1 MKQHQEFDMRNI
13 LALTF
18 FTAAALISP
27 RAEAGGPA
35 QGVVELFT
43 SQGCSDCPPAD
54 RTLGELTNSGGVIT
68 LAWHVDYWDYLGWRD
83 TFSSKSATNRQEAY
97 NRTIGAGVFTPQFV
111 INGKQSGLGGQRGG
125 LPVAV
130 NVKNN
135 GGALSVKVGA
145 GSGAANLYLVTYA
158 NSATVAIKRGENSG
172 RNVTYRHVVSG
183 LRSIGSWNG
192 SPVNIT
198 VPSGGSGCAVLLQ
211 RGTNGP
217 ILGAASCS

>member
-1 MKQHQEFDMRNI
+1 MRKSLALSF
-13 LALTF
+13 LALT
-18 FTAAALISP
+18 TLMSAHAL
-27 RAEAGGPA
+27 AGGPA
-35 QGVVELFT
+35 KGVVELFT

-54 RTLGELTNSGGVIT
+54 RTLGELTNNGGVIT

-111 INGKQSGLGGQRGG
+111 VNGKRSGLGGQYGG

-135 GGALSVKVGA
+135 GGSISVSAGA
-145 GSGAANLYLVTYA
+145 GSGSANLYLVTFS
-158 NSATVAIKRGENSG
+158 NSSTVAIQRGENRG
-172 RNVTYRHVVSG
+172 KNVTYRHVVSG

-192 SPVNIT
+192 SPVSVN
-198 VPSGGSGCAVLLQ
+198 VPHGSGGCAVILQ

-217 ILGAASCS
+217 ILGAASCG